1 MGATVFLD
9 VIITVL
15 FVVGLC
21 LAGFLLW
28 LRKKDK
34 ELFEY
39 IDYLELKNGELTSK
53 INGLMLEI
61 NDQRRR
67 FNATVNFMRNE

>member
-1 MGATVFLD
+1 MSATILLD
-9 VIITVL
+9 VIITAL
-15 FVVGLC
+15 FIVGVF

-34 ELFEY
+34 EIFEY